1 MTTESYGE
9 GLRLLRLFRG
19 KRRDFG
25 LRQSR
30 LGRHQELMGY
40 LFIAPTLILFTLFTL
55 VPIGMALFLSFTNYD
70 VVSQWDWVGL
80 RNYEWLKWD
89 AVFWKAFGNVIRFS
103 VMFVPLNIVLSLGAA
118 LLLSRGRPGVKL
130 FRTFYYL
137 PTVTSAVAASI
148 VWFWLLNPEFGL
160 INQGLRMI
168 GIQGP
173 AWLAQTETAMI
184 SVVMVTLWISI
195 GSNMV
200 IYLAGIQGIPEYLYE
215 AARLD
220 GANSWNCFYYI
231 TWPSLR
237 PTTFFVSTMSIISA
251 LQIFDQA
258 FVLTQGGPANSTK
271 TVVYHIYQTGFT
283 QLEMGY
289 ASAQAFVLALVIL
302 AFSLANFWVNREG
315 DNPWHQDVD

>member
-1 MTTESYGE
+1 MG
-9 GLRLLRLFRG
+9 RG
-19 KRRDFG
+19 SGSSAFFKVRRDSR
-25 LRQSR
+25 LSRNR

-40 LFIAPTLILFTLFTL
+40 LFITPTLVLFTLFTL

-89 AVFWKAFGNVIRFS
+89 AVFWKTFGNVIRFS
-103 VMFVPLNIVLSLGAA
+103 VMFVPLNIVLSLSAA
-118 LLLSRGRPGVKL
+118 LMLSRGRPGVKL

-200 IYLAGIQGIPEYLYE
+200 IYLAGIQGIPDYLYE

-220 GANSWNCFYYI
+220 GANSWNCFRYI

-315 DNPWHQDVD
+315 DNPWQDVG

>member
-1 MTTESYGE
+1 
-9 GLRLLRLFRG
+9 
-19 KRRDFG
+19 
-25 LRQSR
+25 
-30 LGRHQELMGY
+30 MGY
-40 LFIAPTLILFTLFTL
+40 IFIAPTLILFAVFTL
-55 VPIGMALFLSFTNYD
+55 LPIGMALFLSFTNYD
-70 VVSQWDWVGL
+70 VISQWDWVGF

-89 AVFWKAFGNVIRFS
+89 AIFWKTFGNVIRFS
-103 VMFVPLNIVLSLGAA
+103 VMFVPSNIVLSLATA
-118 LLLSRGRPGVKL
+118 LLLSRKRRGVKF
-130 FRTFYYL
+130 FRTCYYL

-160 INQGLRMI
+160 INQMLRLI

-215 AARLD
+215 AATLD
-220 GANSWNCFYYI
+220 GANSWACFRHI
-231 TWPSLR
+231 TWPALR

-289 ASAQAFVLALVIL
+289 ASAQAFVLAVVIL
-302 AFSLANFWVNREG
+302 IFSAVNFRVNKEG
-315 DNPWHQDVD
+315 ASVW